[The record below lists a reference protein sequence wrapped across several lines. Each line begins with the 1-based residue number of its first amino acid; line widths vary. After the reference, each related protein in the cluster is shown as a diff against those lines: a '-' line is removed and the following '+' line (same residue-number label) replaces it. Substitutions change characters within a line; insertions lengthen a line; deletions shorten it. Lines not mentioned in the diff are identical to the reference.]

1 MKRFFS
7 KVEPLLK
14 VIWFLALA
22 YTSFVILRHW
32 LKI

>member
-7 KVEPLLK
+7 TVEPLLK
-14 VIWFLALA
+14 AIWFLGLA